1 MNVSKQI
8 HIGHEIEA
16 RINELKISKSEFAR
30 RIGTSKQNVTRILER
45 ESIDTSTL
53 AKYGEALDFNFF
65 NLYADALNMIIKAT
79 DHSQAAGRDLHM
91 ASEDAVL
98 SERIK
103 HLEELLKEK
112 DERIKE
118 KDDRIAEYKQTIAEL
133 KNK

>member
-65 NLYADALNMIIKAT
+65 NLYADALNMIIKAS
-79 DHSQAAGRDLHM
+79 DHSQAAGRDLHVVTS
-91 ASEDAVL
+91 ARESE
-98 SERIK
+98 
-103 HLEELLKEK
+103 LEKENQDLRQQLIEAQSK
-112 DERIKE
+112 IIQLMESQAK
-118 KDDRIAEYKQTIAEL
+118 
-133 KNK
+133 